1 MWVVCVKGSSL
12 LYSLFSIF
20 FLFPA
25 VCFCSSGKEG
35 AHPIV
40 SIFFLCGGKIAF
52 SFYFISFFFRL
63 VEANIDNLLLMQS
76 ASAGIPIK
84 KNLSAF
90 QSGVFWSDLRE
101 IQCFFPSTGA
111 PIHTRLPSCLPAC
124 LAMFAQE
131 VPCVSS
137 VGYFG
142 CCVFF
147 FLRRVEGRRFLFS
160 FPFVQ
165 KGVLY
170 SDAFFLQVASKVSC
184 LIFSIISGMFYS
196 HVAAFM
202 GVGAVREEAIQTVPF
217 SSSSFLL
224 AIIVLLFSIVCVL
237 PGGSKRS
244 SISHIPVMEAFS
256 SSAESYLVGQT
267 FLSLSLSLSLSLVFL
282 KKIPADFS
290 FFPSVFSP
298 LETKCLAVYHFD
310 SRVFIYI
317 CHPPSMG
324 SSHFLACTSNPRPGS
339 ALFVVVV
346 VVLYYIF
353 TLDSHSMSLQL
364 NSCSV

>member
-1 MWVVCVKGSSL
+1 M
-12 LYSLFSIF
+12 
-20 FLFPA
+20 
-25 VCFCSSGKEG
+25 
-35 AHPIV
+35 
-40 SIFFLCGGKIAF
+40 
-52 SFYFISFFFRL
+52 
-63 VEANIDNLLLMQS
+63 
-76 ASAGIPIK
+76 
-84 KNLSAF
+84 
-90 QSGVFWSDLRE
+90 
-101 IQCFFPSTGA
+101 
-111 PIHTRLPSCLPAC
+111 
-124 LAMFAQE
+124 
-131 VPCVSS
+131 
-137 VGYFG
+137 
-142 CCVFF
+142 
-147 FLRRVEGRRFLFS
+147 
-160 FPFVQ
+160 
-165 KGVLY
+165 
-170 SDAFFLQVASKVSC
+170 
-184 LIFSIISGMFYS
+184 
-196 HVAAFM
+196 
-202 GVGAVREEAIQTVPF
+202 REEAIQTVPF

-267 FLSLSLSLSLSLVFL
+267 FLSLSLFFFFFL

-346 VVLYYIF
+346 LFCIIF
-353 TLDSHSMSLQL
+353 LPCIRTARPFNSTAAVYDAFSTRLSSLSPTPSSLQTFFDSYAPDTL
-364 NSCSV
+364 A